1 MPADGVEEGVVIEEE
16 GRGTVLRPLG
26 ALAGMVAF
34 LLLMPVLGFQLGL
47 AIFILYL
54 NLVLIRMP
62 WKLAVSITVVL
73 AVLVN
78 LIFVQFFHVPFP
90 KSVLGI

>member
-1 MPADGVEEGVVIEEE
+1 
-16 GRGTVLRPLG
+16 
-26 ALAGMVAF
+26 
-34 LLLMPVLGFQLGL
+34 
-47 AIFILYL
+47 
-54 NLVLIRMP
+54 
-62 WKLAVSITVVL
+62 VL